1 MSFTLGDIHQ
11 ETLDFLIS
19 PKGSILFI
27 FSLFNSKYLFSRKVH
42 YLKIYLK
49 LLKLEMSFTAYRIAY
64 SNYYECIYKNKVACN
79 QFIN

>member
-1 MSFTLGDIHQ
+1 MSFTLGDIYQ

-64 SNYYECIYKNKVACN
+64 ITVITMNIYKNKVACN
-79 QFIN
+79 